1 MKLKTTFAAIV
12 AVMALTGCED
22 LFEDGSMQ
30 PDGSKPSL
38 TINAPTTNQTVNQ
51 AGGLRIFITAFDKDQ
66 VKDMTFTVKGAETN
80 VLSFNKAMQK
90 TAFEFDT
97 TVALQNITPG
107 TYQLLVRATDGRTN
121 VAEQQVNFTVR

>member
-1 MKLKTTFAAIV
+1 MKLKTTVAALFAIV
-12 AVMALTGCED
+12 ALTSCED

-38 TINAPTTNQTVNQ
+38 TINAPTTNQTVQ
-51 AGGLRIFITAFDKDQ
+51 HTGGLRIFITAFDKDE
-66 VKDMTFTVKGAETN
+66 VKDMVFTVTGAETN
-80 VLSFNKAMQK
+80 VLSFNKAMHR

-97 TVALQNITPG
+97 TVALDNVSPG

-121 VAEQQVNFTVR
+121 VAEQQVSFTVK

>member
-1 MKLKTTFAAIV
+1 ML
-12 AVMALTGCED
+12 AVGALTGCED

-38 TINAPTTNQTVNQ
+38 TINAPTTNQVVTE
-51 AGGLRIFITAFDKDQ
+51 ATGLRIFITAFDKDE
-66 VKDMTFTVKGAETN
+66 VKDMTFIVNGAEAN
-80 VLSFNKAMQK
+80 ILAFDKAMKK

-97 TVALQNITPG
+97 TLMLDNISPG

-121 VAEQQVNFTVR
+121 VAEQQVNFTVK